1 MLAPPHPA
9 GRRPTSRERSDP
21 QHRIEGK
28 LHWLVL
34 AGSLRLAL
42 YYFSTQNHCQNL
54 KAFLWNRY
62 TRTHMAIAAL
72 TKTGTLELQQ
82 ISLHNLR
89 LHLQQ
94 PWQVPLAINPPTTK
108 ELPPLTRQ
116 VWDRM
121 RRQLRRIR
129 HPDCSACQEPRQL
142 KKGRDMA
149 YIATLL
155 AVYRTAPS
163 GWPLGEQST
172 LRRPAPSAYRSADIL
187 SVA

>member
-1 MLAPPHPA
+1 MLAPLHPA

-21 QHRIEGK
+21 QHRIEVK

-34 AGSLRLAL
+34 VESLQLVP
-42 YYFSTQNHCQNL
+42 YFSTQRHCQKL

-62 TRTHMAIAAL
+62 TRTQMAIAVL

-94 PWQVPLAINPPTTK
+94 PWQVPLAIYPPTTK

-116 VWDRM
+116 IWDRM
-121 RRQLRRIR
+121 RCQLRRVR

-163 GWPLGEQST
+163 GWPPGGPST
-172 LRRPAPSAYRSADIL
+172 SRHPAPSAYCSAKSIL
-187 SVA
+187 SVD